1 LFLAIAGVIYRTGTR
16 DMYRMG
22 GMIGRMPI
30 TFFSALIAIIAMSG
44 VPPLSGFGGKWLLYN
59 GLLEKHWYLQ
69 AALAFFSSALAT
81 LYMFRFLHAVF
92 LGQPKLKHKDVKEA
106 PWWLIAPQ
114 LVLVGAILVISL
126 FPQYLVQPISNAVEP
141 YYAATLHWAGNQVT
155 TSIGHWNGFLT
166 MNLVG
171 AVFLLTLS
179 WMLLSRTR
187 VQRVKQFNIAFAAER
202 PFTPETTH
210 FAYNFYPYIEKSM
223 GGLVRPRATRFWN
236 GLSEWTHSLASALRS
251 LYTGQAQTYALLVV
265 LYLIL
270 MVTLMGGV

>member
-1 LFLAIAGVIYRTGTR
+1 
-16 DMYRMG
+16 
-22 GMIGRMPI
+22 
-30 TFFSALIAIIAMSG
+30 
-44 VPPLSGFGGKWLLYN
+44 
-59 GLLEKHWYLQ
+59 
-69 AALAFFSSALAT
+69 
-81 LYMFRFLHAVF
+81 
-92 LGQPKLKHKDVKEA
+92 
-106 PWWLIAPQ
+106 
-114 LVLVGAILVISL
+114 
-126 FPQYLVQPISNAVEP
+126 
-141 YYAATLHWAGNQVT
+141 
-155 TSIGHWNGFLT
+155 
-166 MNLVG
+166 
-171 AVFLLTLS
+171 
-179 WMLLSRTR
+179 